1 MNCSAA
7 GKRKRSCRSLLWG
20 PYLDLSE
27 LAIYIALGF
36 VAQLIDGALGMAYG
50 LISTS
55 ALLATGAPPAI
66 ASASIHAAE
75 MVTTGL
81 AAGSHV
87 WNRNVHWPLF
97 RRLVPAGVAGGVVGA
112 FLLTRLPEQPVKYF
126 VVIYLTAMA
135 LLILRRLFRPTGTKT
150 SAIGAIRIG
159 LGGGFLDALGGGGW
173 GPMVTSTLIA
183 RGDEPR
189 HSIGSVS
196 ASEFFVTLAI
206 SMTFV
211 ATLDFSRYGQIVL
224 GLIIGGAIAAP
235 FAGFLAR
242 ILPQRVLMGIVAVVV
257 IALAAYNFIGLL
269 GPQT

>member
-1 MNCSAA
+1 M
-7 GKRKRSCRSLLWG
+7 
-20 PYLDLSE
+20 DLSA

-36 VAQLIDGALGMAYG
+36 FAQLIDGALGMAYG

-55 ALLATGAPPAI
+55 VLLATGTSPAI

-87 WNRNVHWPLF
+87 WNKNVDWRIF
-97 RRLVPAGVAGGVVGA
+97 RRLVPAGIAGGVVGA
-112 FLLTRLPEQPVKYF
+112 YLLTNLPEQPVKYF
-126 VVIYLTAMA
+126 VVLYLSAMA
-135 LLILRRLFRPTGTKT
+135 ILILRRLFRGSNTRRARFSVIP
-150 SAIGAIRIG
+150 IG

-183 RGDEPR
+183 RGDEAR
-189 HSIGSVS
+189 QSIGSVS

-206 SMTFV
+206 SVTFI
-211 ATLDFSRYGQIVL
+211 ATLDFSRYGEIVL
-224 GLIIGGAIAAP
+224 GLIIGGGIAAP

-242 ILPQRVLMGIVAVVV
+242 ILPQRLLIGIVAIIV
-257 IALAAYNFIGLL
+257 IMLAIYNFMGLL
-269 GPQT
+269 SPA